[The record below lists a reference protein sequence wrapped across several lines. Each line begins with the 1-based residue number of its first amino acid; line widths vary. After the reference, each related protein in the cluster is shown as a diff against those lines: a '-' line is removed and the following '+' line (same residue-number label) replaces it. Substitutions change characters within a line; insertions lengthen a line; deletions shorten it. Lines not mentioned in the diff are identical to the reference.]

1 MNRKTTNTI
10 QNTPMRKTM
19 TVTGKHKEILT
30 ELLIY
35 YLNKNYPEMNYS
47 SISDM
52 IRSVKKRDAFGEH
65 WIKHYIDNGN
75 KYINKPSENHR

>member
-10 QNTPMRKTM
+10 QNTPTRKTM
-19 TVTGKHKEILT
+19 TVTGKHR
-30 ELLIY
+30 ELLIELLLY

-47 SISDM
+47 SI
-52 IRSVKKRDAFGEH
+52 IGSVKKRDAFGEH

-75 KYINKPSENHR
+75 KHINKPSENHR